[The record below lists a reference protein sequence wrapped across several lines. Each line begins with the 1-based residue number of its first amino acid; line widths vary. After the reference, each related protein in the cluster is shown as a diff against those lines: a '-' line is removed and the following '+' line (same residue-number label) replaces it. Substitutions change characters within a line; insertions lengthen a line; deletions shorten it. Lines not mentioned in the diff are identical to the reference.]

1 MEKFS
6 IPLLGIISLRLHLE
20 KHQPQM
26 FGTLDWLAWLLW
38 LWLWLWLWLSLSSS
52 GTDDSTAEEVEDSSS
67 ELEAGED
74 GSEEEPDELAPGV
87 I

>member
-1 MEKFS
+1 
-6 IPLLGIISLRLHLE
+6 
-20 KHQPQM
+20 M
-26 FGTLDWLAWLLW
+26 FGTLDWLAWLF
-38 LWLWLWLWLSLSSS
+38 WLWLWLSLSSS

>member
-6 IPLLGIISLRLHLE
+6 IPLLGIISLRLQLE

-38 LWLWLWLWLSLSSS
+38 LWLWLSLSSS
-52 GTDDSTAEEVEDSSS
+52 GADDSTAEEAEDSSS

-74 GSEEEPDELAPGV
+74 GSEDEPDELAPGV

>member
-38 LWLWLWLWLSLSSS
+38 LWLWLWLSLSSS
-52 GTDDSTAEEVEDSSS
+52 GTDGSTAEEAEDSSS